1 MIRWSYLL
9 PRLAVLALVWA
20 AGALGLDPLL
30 RRALERAGSAALGA
44 KVEVGS
50 LSTRAFPPSVR
61 LGGVAAADP
70 EAPMRNLFE
79 FRAAAFAFAGRPLLE
94 KKLVVEA
101 ASLEGLVLGTPRKTS
116 GALPKAPPSAGA
128 AALKKWSEEAKSS
141 LAASGKDAKADLAA
155 SYKVDPESLESV
167 RLARE
172 LEARW
177 PKSLESWQSKTAAFD
192 AEGRAQELEGL
203 LKKAE
208 SGGPAEKLAAAA
220 ELGKKAQELR
230 KGVAELKAG
239 FAAELERAKADLAAA
254 RAAKDRDLAAAAAK
268 LKLPVLD
275 AQTLTRHLL
284 GPQAA
289 AWAARAARLAAAG
302 GGAKAAAPSPA
313 GRGVDV
319 PFPKERAWPRFW
331 LKKLTLTGTA
341 DFGGP
346 LELKG
351 MATDWSTDPALV
363 GEPARLTLA
372 GAQGERA
379 LSISLV
385 SDRRRAEAADSLEV
399 SARGL
404 PFAAQALGEGPYAV
418 SAGAGVA
425 DARGRVALTGGRLA
439 GEAAVAALPSS
450 MAPAGDG
457 GNPLAAKALA
467 GALAGLKRV
476 ELKVGVSGTPEA
488 PELALSSNLGQAAAG
503 ALKAAVGKEA
513 EERLKGLRAQ
523 VDKAFEEK
531 AGGLQ
536 KSIDGQAG
544 ELLRRLGVGDERL
557 KAVQDAVGKKLKS
570 PLPVPG
576 GLDRLFR

>member
-1 MIRWSYLL
+1 MIRWSYLA
-9 PRLAVLALVWA
+9 PRLAVLALLWA
-20 AGALGLDPLL
+20 GGAFALDPLL
-30 RRALERAGSAALGA
+30 RRGLEAAGSAALGA
-44 KVEVGS
+44 KVEVGG
-50 LSTRAFPPSVR
+50 LRTRVFPPSLR
-61 LGGVAAADP
+61 LSGVAAADP
-70 EAPMRNLFE
+70 EQPMRNLFE
-79 FRAAAFAFAGRPLLE
+79 FRAAAFAFEGRPLLE
-94 KKLVVEA
+94 KKVVVPE

-116 GALPKAPPSAGA
+116 GALPDAPPSAGA
-128 AALKKWSEEAKSS
+128 AALKRWSEEAKSS
-141 LAASGKDAKADLAA
+141 LSASGSDAKADLAA

-192 AEGRAQELEGL
+192 AEARAKELEAL

-220 ELGKKAQELR
+220 ELTKKASELR

-275 AQTLTRHLL
+275 AETLTRHLL

-302 GGAKAAAPSPA
+302 GGGKASPAAASR
-313 GRGVDV
+313 RGVDV
-319 PFPKERAWPRFW
+319 PFPKERSWPRFW
-331 LKKLTLTGTA
+331 LKKLALSGAA

-351 MATDWSTDPALV
+351 MATDWSTEPALV
-363 GEPARLTLA
+363 AEPARLSLA

-379 LSISLV
+379 LSISVV
-385 SDRRRAEAADSLEV
+385 SDRRRAEAADSFEV

-425 DARGRVALTGGRLA
+425 DARGRVVLAAGRLS
-439 GEAAVAALPSS
+439 GEAAVAAVPSS
-450 MAPAGDG
+450 LAPAGAG
-457 GNPLAAKALA
+457 GNPLADKALA
-467 GALAGLKRV
+467 AALSGLKRV
-476 ELKVGVSGTPEA
+476 ELKAAVAGTPEA
-488 PELALSSNLGQAAAG
+488 PQLSLSSNLGAAAAG

-513 EERLKGLRAQ
+513 EERLKGVRAQ

-536 KSIDGQAG
+536 KSLDGQAG
-544 ELLRRLGVGDERL
+544 ELLKRLGAGDERL